1 MRRRMKRMMAGMGEK
16 KQRLEVATGVE
27 AVHALQAHNRRQQ
40 KNLEAEDAAVRKEL
54 WGDDGGDDMGDQQ
67 TVLGDYVI
75 NQTGQQAPQ
84 KSLLPL
90 LLAGLVGVGGPLAV
104 GAGVAGHMLIDEL
117 LKEKPA
123 PSTPK
128 FQDETVNLRIGKE

>member
-1 MRRRMKRMMAGMGEK
+1 MKRMMESIGEK
-16 KQRLEVATGVE
+16 RQKLEVATGIE
-27 AVHALQAHNRRQQ
+27 GLHALQAHNRRQQ
-40 KNLEAEDAAVRKEL
+40 RNLEAEDRAARKKL
-54 WGDDGGDDMGDQQ
+54 WGDDGDQDMGDQQ

-75 NQTGQQAPQ
+75 NQTGQQTPQ